1 MLLEAE
7 AQRLASASNDIRS
20 RRRYGRVNR
29 VVGNALH
36 VVGVDVG
43 VGQLCEFQRGSSWHA
58 AQIVGFSD
66 GVSFATPLVDID
78 GLRPGAAVRRS
89 AYDSLPCT
97 DALVGRIVDGL
108 GEPLD
113 GGRPIPR
120 SESRSEQFINP
131 LQRGSIDEP
140 VDVGVRAINGL
151 LTVGRGQRVGLFA
164 GSGVGKSVLLGML
177 ARYTDADVVVVGLI
191 GERGREVRDFVDDV
205 LAEAQARAVVI
216 AAPADEPALFR
227 LRAARLAMATAESF
241 AREGKNVLL
250 LMDSLTRVAHAQ
262 REIGLSAGEPP
273 TAKGYPPSVYALL
286 PKLVERAGRF
296 PESGGSVTAIF
307 TVLTEEDDLQDP
319 VVDASRAIL
328 DGHIVLRRSI
338 ADAGL
343 YPAIDVH
350 ASLSRTMDGVVSK
363 EQVDLARQ
371 FRRLWARYAEQ
382 EDLISVGAYRRGED
396 ALTDRA
402 IDLRE
407 AMNSYV
413 AQPMH
418 EQVRLDA
425 SVSHLKSLLA
435 QNSNVVATTNAV
447 PNE

>member
-7 AQRLASASNDIRS
+7 AQRLSNAAPDIRP
-20 RRRYGRVNR
+20 RHHYGRVNR

-36 VVGVDVG
+36 VVGVDAG
-43 VGQLCEFQRGSSWHA
+43 IGQLCEFQLGSNWHA
-58 AQIVGFSD
+58 AQIVGFAD
-66 GVSFATPLVDID
+66 GISFATPLVSID

-89 AYDSLPCT
+89 ASDALPCT
-97 DALVGRIVDGL
+97 DSLVGRIVDGL
-108 GEPLD
+108 GAPLD
-113 GGRPIPR
+113 GGPIVPR
-120 SESRSEQFINP
+120 SNAALEQPINP
-131 LQRGSIDEP
+131 LKRGSIEEP

-151 LTVGRGQRVGLFA
+151 LTIGRGQRVGLFA

-205 LAEAQARAVVI
+205 LGEAQPRAVVI

-241 AREGKNVLL
+241 ARQGKRVLL

-286 PKLVERAGRF
+286 PKLIERAGRF
-296 PESGGSVTAIF
+296 PQSGGSVTAIF

-319 VVDASRAIL
+319 VVDAARAIL

-338 ADAGL
+338 ADSGL

-350 ASLSRTMDGVVSK
+350 ASLSRTMDSVVSDD
-363 EQVDLARQ
+363 QVDLARQ

-396 ALTDRA
+396 PLTDRA

-407 AMNSYV
+407 AMNDYV
-413 AQPMH
+413 AQPMT
-418 EQVRLDA
+418 EQVKIDEA
-425 SVSHLKSLLA
+425 IGHLKSLLA
-435 QNSNVVATTNAV
+435 PATPIASV
-447 PNE
+447 PT